1 MKILRFFALIALLLQ
16 GIYANGYDKALIE
29 AAEMGDLNKVQSLVA
44 KGANVNA
51 RDEYGFTV
59 LMNAVKISRKAR
71 QYLESKGIKPYKDIY
86 YDMWKYY
93 DMTDGTRE
101 YCIKN
106 FLVPLADIS
115 HFGHLE
121 VVKYLISKGADI
133 HAKVDNKINSYHEGE
148 ATLMIAASSGQLEIV
163 KYLIAQ
169 GANVNNQGKYYAT
182 ALKSAASAGQL
193 EVVKYLI
200 SKGANIAVKGESN
213 TALFYAVM
221 SGNVELVKYLIAQ
234 GVDVNAYID
243 SPSGKSALM
252 FAKKLEIIKSLISAG
267 ARVNDADSGGETLLL
282 RIAKYRESC
291 NRVIETLEYLIS
303 VGADIN
309 AKGYRVMSAEPWSI
323 HRGMTAL
330 MYAAKGSCRVDT
342 TDKQKRSIA
351 KNTKNKYETMDRIE
365 YFVSKGLDVNAKD
378 DKGTTALMWH
388 LMFGGG
394 CIGTIKY
401 LVEKGADINV
411 RNHKGNTAL
420 ILASKNSASDEVI
433 KYLVE
438 MGADINAKDNDGNT
452 ALSVAK
458 NDRIKAFLRSNGAR

>member
-71 QYLESKGIKPYKDIY
+71 QYLESKGIKPYKDIH
-86 YDMWKYY
+86 YDMQKY
-93 DMTDGTRE
+93 DMTDDTRE

-106 FLVPLADIS
+106 FLVPFADIS

-169 GANVNNQGKYYAT
+169 GANVNNQSKYYAT
-182 ALKSAASAGQL
+182 ALKSAAGDGQL

-200 SKGANIAVKGESN
+200 SKGANISIDILVFAVG
-213 TALFYAVM
+213 
-221 SGNVELVKYLIAQ
+221 SGNVELVKYFIAQ

-282 RIAKYRESC
+282 RIAKYGESC
-291 NRVIETLEYLIS
+291 HRNIETLEYLIS

-420 ILASKNSASDEVI
+420 ILASKNSASDEVL
-433 KYLVE
+433 KYLIE

-458 NDRIKAFLRSNGAR
+458 NDRIKAFLRSKGAR

>member
-1 MKILRFFALIALLLQ
+1 MKILQLFALSVLMIQ
-16 GIYANGYDKALIE
+16 GIYANSYDKALIE
-29 AAEMGDLNKVQSLVA
+29 AAEMGDLNKVKSLVA

-59 LMNAVKISRKAR
+59 LMNAVSISNKAIR
-71 QYLESKGIKPYKDIY
+71 YLESKGIKPYKDIY
-86 YDMWKYY
+86 YDMWKY

-101 YCIKN
+101 YCIKD
-106 FLVPLADIS
+106 FLVPYADIS

-133 HAKVDNKINSYHEGE
+133 HAKVDNKINSFHDGE
-148 ATLMIAASSGQLEIV
+148 ATLMLAASSGQLEIV
-163 KYLIAQ
+163 KYLVSK
-169 GANVNNQGKYYAT
+169 GANVNNQNKFQWT
-182 ALKSAASAGQL
+182 ALKSAAETGQL

-200 SKGANIAVKGESN
+200 SKGAKVTIEGEKS
-213 TALFYAVM
+213 TALLSAVR
-221 SGNVELVKYLIAQ
+221 SRNVELVKYLIAQ
-234 GVDVNAYID
+234 GADVNAYVDI
-243 SPSGKSALM
+243 PFGKSALI
-252 FAKKLEIIKSLISAG
+252 FANKLEIIKALISAG

-282 RIAKYRESC
+282 RIAGGDEVCHRT
-291 NRVIETLEYLIS
+291 IETLEYLVS

-323 HRGMTAL
+323 HRGRTAL
-330 MYAAKGSCRVDT
+330 MYAAQGSCRADT
-342 TDKQKRSIA
+342 TDKQKRPIV

-420 ILASKNSASDEVI
+420 ILASKNGASDEVI

-438 MGADINAKDNDGNT
+438 MGADINAKNNDGNT

-458 NDRIKAFLRSNGAR
+458 DNKIKAFLRSKGAR

>member
-1 MKILRFFALIALLLQ
+1 MKILRFFALSALLLQ
-16 GIYANGYDKALIE
+16 GIYANSYDKALIE

-71 QYLESKGIKPYKDIY
+71 QYLESKGIKAYKDIH
-86 YDMWKYY
+86 YDMQKY
-93 DMTDGTRE
+93 DMTDDTRE

-106 FLVPLADIS
+106 FLVPYADIS

-169 GANVNNQGKYYAT
+169 GANVNNQSKYYAT
-182 ALKSAASAGQL
+182 ALKSAAGDGQL

-200 SKGANIAVKGESN
+200 SKGANISIDILVFAVE
-213 TALFYAVM
+213 

-234 GVDVNAYID
+234 GADVNAYID

-252 FAKKLEIIKSLISAG
+252 FAKKLEIIKALISAG

-282 RIAKYRESC
+282 RIAKYGESC
-291 NRVIETLEYLIS
+291 HRNIETLEYLIS

-330 MYAAKGSCRVDT
+330 MYVAKGSCRVDT

-458 NDRIKAFLRSNGAR
+458 DDRIKAFLRSKGAR